1 MLSDEPEERQQRRL
15 VAGHGVILVFRN
27 CNLPLPRHKQRAS
40 YCNSWLIGDAFQ
52 SIFQSNG
59 ITAGRVESVHVLFS
73 SALPPS
79 RPPRVARRSRDRSD
93 FLTCETP
100 QRGLP
105 LWADDAGHECALG
118 RGAVSAVV
126 LFRCCCGSLM
136 MRHIQIS
143 V

>member
-1 MLSDEPEERQQRRL
+1 MGDRRC
-15 VAGHGVILVFRN
+15 VSI
-27 CNLPLPRHKQRAS
+27 NL
-40 YCNSWLIGDAFQ
+40 LIK
-52 SIFQSNG
+52 STR
-59 ITAGRVESVHVLFS
+59 ITAGRVEVCLQACMLLGAAAGIAVI
-73 SALPPS
+73 
-79 RPPRVARRSRDRSD
+79 
-93 FLTCETP
+93 FLTYETP